1 VAGGPAFLL
10 QRHLPP
16 NLLTLVMFGGLF
28 GMVFTILSLITREL
42 RLQDLLSLLPRRGK
56 TP

>member
-28 GMVFTILSLITREL
+28 GMVYTILSLITREL